1 MKSNKNNLDKVLA
14 RLEQYY
20 SGIND
25 PRPVRGAGAGAEL
38 DVPNAPDDKGFI
50 TSLPLEA
57 VPGSTLQKGKKAAMS
72 ALNAATYVIDNKEIP
87 KDPVIKTKKG
97 KNVLRQPV
105 DPEDTE
111 IKDVEMFDKKG
122 KEIEDWDD
130 DIKDLDRSEPEETV
144 NDLDENIIFEKDDEN
159 GLGKIAQDNM
169 GEQNPATG
177 ENPNIDPTQQA
188 PDPNAMMGG
197 APAQA
202 GMGQDPNAMMAG
214 NPGMIGQDPNAM
226 MAGNPGMIGQDPNA
240 MAMGMGGAYAPAPEL
255 TAQNVGKVF
264 ELKKIYSR
272 LLSIESQLS
281 FSSDHILL
289 KLRKLISDAIEL
301 FETVISNI
309 GSYREEID
317 GIIIMYYEFLTQVYD
332 IMKRY
337 YKIKEREDKKEMKNK

>member
-1 MKSNKNNLDKVLA
+1 
-14 RLEQYY
+14 
-20 SGIND
+20 
-25 PRPVRGAGAGAEL
+25 
-38 DVPNAPDDKGFI
+38 
-50 TSLPLEA
+50 
-57 VPGSTLQKGKKAAMS
+57 MS

-144 NDLDENIIFEKDDEN
+144 NDLDENIIFEQDEDDKN

-202 GMGQDPNAMMAG
+202 GM
-214 NPGMIGQDPNAM
+214 GQDPNAM

-337 YKIKEREDKKEMKNK
+337 YKIKERDKKEMKNK